1 MKKKNSKKK
10 CIPCAKAEFAIME
23 QAHVGSGEAY
33 IFFFTLYVCVYIY
46 ILSTCVFND
55 NSNVNKN

>member
-1 MKKKNSKKK
+1 MKKKKFKKK

-33 IFFFTLYVCVYIY
+33 IFFFSPCTYIYIY

-55 NSNVNKN
+55 NSNVNKS